1 MTSEHVALL
10 VPLCVLSVGA
20 LGRAAEIL
28 ANPVTVRVYET
39 AQLEPPVKAAA
50 LEVARATLGSASV
63 DVSWRPCGAGAG
75 IAPCVRPPA
84 GELVLRIVLST
95 LQEKNR
101 QLPLGDALVDT
112 STGAAIL
119 ATVYADRVV
128 RVARAAGMPVQ
139 ALLGYAIAHE
149 LGHLLLASNAHNT
162 KGLMRPIWRDHEL
175 RSARSADWTFTG
187 QEVAAIRRRR

>member
-1 MTSEHVALL
+1 
-10 VPLCVLSVGA
+10 
-20 LGRAAEIL
+20 
-28 ANPVTVRVYET
+28 VYET
-39 AQLEPPVKAAA
+39 AQLEPSVKTAA
-50 LEVARATLGSASV
+50 LNVARATLASASV
-63 DVSWRPCGAGAG
+63 DVSWQPCGAGAG